1 MANAWVQLVTET
13 YHNNKSKKN
22 YSFKQAIKDAKKIY
36 KQKPSDKNVKN
47 NKTRKNNSRKNKK

>member
-1 MANAWVQLVTET
+1 MANTWVQLVTKT
-13 YHNNKSKKN
+13 YHDNKSKKN

-36 KQKPSDKNVKN
+36 KKTSSSKNIEN